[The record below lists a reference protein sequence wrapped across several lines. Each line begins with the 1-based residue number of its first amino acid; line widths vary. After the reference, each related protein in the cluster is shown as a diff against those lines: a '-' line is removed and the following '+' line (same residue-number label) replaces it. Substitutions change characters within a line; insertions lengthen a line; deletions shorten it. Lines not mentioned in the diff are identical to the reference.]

1 MMVEFSGANVCSF
14 PPVLKAL
21 MLLSLV
27 RLQQI
32 PDDHICLA
40 LRLGI
45 KL

>member
-1 MMVEFSGANVCSF
+1 MMVEFSGANVCP